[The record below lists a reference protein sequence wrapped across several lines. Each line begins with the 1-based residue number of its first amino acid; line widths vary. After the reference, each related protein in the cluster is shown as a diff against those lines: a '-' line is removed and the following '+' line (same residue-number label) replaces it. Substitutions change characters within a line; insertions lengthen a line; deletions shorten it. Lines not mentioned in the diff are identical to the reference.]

1 MVDNKDN
8 KDRKVASVDG
18 SIRSPDLEKEINL
31 LFLSAFSSPSSKKV
45 LQYLRS
51 ITIESVAG
59 PNITDSELRHR
70 EGMRFIVGLIETRI
84 KGGEHERSKS

>member
-1 MVDNKDN
+1 MDSNKN
-8 KDRKVASVDG
+8 KTVTSIDG
-18 SIRSPDLEKEINL
+18 HNRLAEREKEINDH
-31 LFLSAFSSPSSKKV
+31 FVTTFSAPSGKKV

-59 PNITDSELRHR
+59 PNISDTELRHR

-84 KGGEHERSKS
+84 KGGENERNKSK

>member
-1 MVDNKDN
+1 MVDNKD
-8 KDRKVASVDG
+8 KRVASVDG
-18 SIRSPDLEKEINL
+18 SVRSSDVEKEINL
-31 LFLSAFSSPSSKKV
+31 HFLSTFASPSGKKV
-45 LQYLRS
+45 LSYLRS

-70 EGMRFIVGLIETRI
+70 EGMRFVVGLIETRI